1 MSDLIS
7 KRRAIELILSGKLD
21 PEDSLVECV
30 EECNS
35 MLDWAADEIEA
46 LPTADVV
53 EVVRCK
59 DCKWFER
66 EQPGMVYCPNIVGSW
81 VEDDFFCKW
90 GERIE
95 DGRVPEN

>member
-1 MSDLIS
+1 MRKI
-7 KRRAIELILSGKLD
+7 II
-21 PEDSLVECV
+21 
-30 EECNS
+30 
-35 MLDWAADEIEA
+35 EIETDNEIPFEV
-46 LPTADVV
+46 LKEDIDRELSCCTYYGHFETVEISEK

-90 GERIE
+90 GERRE
-95 DGRVPEN
+95 R